1 MLSPGRHSRGV
12 ALIEVL
18 VSVLLLAVGIL
29 GVIGLQSTLVQ
40 ASTDNRMRATATL
53 LAGEIVSSLWV
64 GTTTTD
70 FSGFT
75 GPLPSTHPSAG
86 RVTSTLPQ
94 GTATVTGAAGGGP
107 TTGGTVTVA
116 VSWKL
121 PNEVQR
127 TVTQSVVITA
137 SNPEY
142 AP

>member
-1 MLSPGRHSRGV
+1 MLKTKRHSRGV

-53 LAGEIVSSLWV
+53 LAGEVASSLWV

-70 FSGFT
+70 FSSFSGA
-75 GPLPSTHPSAG
+75 LPATHPSAA
-86 RVTSTLPQ
+86 RITSTLPL
-94 GTATVTGAAGGGP
+94 GTATVTGASGGGP
-107 TTGGTVTVA
+107 TVGGTVTIA
-116 VSWKL
+116 VSWKM
-121 PNEVQR
+121 PNEIRR
-127 TVTQSVVITA
+127 TVTQSVIITA
-137 SNPEY
+137 GNPEY

>member
-1 MLSPGRHSRGV
+1 MLSPRRNSRGV

-70 FSGFT
+70 FSGFS
-75 GPLPSTHPSAG
+75 GPLPSTHPSAA
-86 RVTSTLPQ
+86 RITSTLPQ

-127 TVTQSVVITA
+127 TVTQSVVVTA
-137 SNPEY
+137 SNPEF